1 MSCARTV
8 ALGAY
13 LLGSLD
19 PAERSEFERHVS
31 DCARCRDEMVR
42 LAPLP
47 GLLGQLTLDDLPAPE
62 PLDLPPLITIAAPE
76 RPRRKRR
83 ERGDPGDLVDLR
95 DRHDVG
101 DRHDRRGKR
110 WLFAA
115 AGLAIG
121 ALLVLAG
128 LLPQLL
134 DRQRA
139 PAAPELTTSA
149 PPASTGER
157 AAAVTW
163 AATDHGTGTSATAA
177 LRDRPWGTE
186 VELELGNVPPGARC
200 KLVVHDE
207 NGRSEIGGWWGSAST
222 GGERIPGA
230 TSFPVGRIAHLEVVA
245 DSEVLVTLRPG

>member
-1 MSCARTV
+1 V

-13 LLGSLD
+13 LLGALE

-31 DCARCRDEMVR
+31 DCARCRDEMIR

-47 GLLGQLTLDDLPAPE
+47 GLLGQLTLDDLPVPE
-62 PLDLPPLITIAAPE
+62 PVDLPPLITIPAPE

-83 ERGDPGDLVDLR
+83 ERGDPRDL
-95 DRHDVG
+95 G
-101 DRHDRRGKR
+101 DRRRGKR

-115 AGLAIG
+115 AGLVIG

-134 DRQRA
+134 DRQQA
-139 PAAPELTTSA
+139 PAAGPGLTTSA
-149 PPASTGER
+149 PPAGTGER
-157 AAAVTW
+157 AAPVTW
-163 AATDHGTGTSATAA
+163 VATDHGTGASATAA

-200 KLVVHDE
+200 KLVVHDGD
-207 NGRSEIGGWWGSAST
+207 GRSEIGGWWGTTFA

-230 TSFPVGRIAHLEVVA
+230 TSFPVGRIDHLEVVA